1 MLTESDSFV
10 VDVVLLFF
18 SIDFVQRE
26 VNIIVS
32 FCVFKTWGGGGWLGV
47 DTKSNS
53 KDISGDSILSFPT
66 KY

>member
-32 FCVFKTWGGGGWLGV
+32 FCVFKTWGGGGV

>member
-18 SIDFVQRE
+18 SIDFVQRK

-32 FCVFKTWGGGGWLGV
+32 FCVFKTWGGVG
-47 DTKSNS
+47 TKSNS
-53 KDISGDSILSFPT
+53 KDISVDSILLFPT

>member
-32 FCVFKTWGGGGWLGV
+32 FCVFKTWGGGVG
-47 DTKSNS
+47 TKSNS